1 MSTTPN
7 IEHAAHDFTNEEIV
21 FLLKAVWAALQ
32 SPGWTFKNRK
42 DLEKIGEAIF
52 SGKELKDLDDS
63 LYDRIFPHLKT
74 VAIHLGRTLRDTSP
88 DEGSPTQATPGSA
101 TRVEDPPGS
110 ATPAQTKPVS
120 IAPFTLTPST
130 GIDADPALRPHTQ
143 EGT

>member
-1 MSTTPN
+1 MSTTPDTHN
-7 IEHAAHDFTNEEIV
+7 FTNEEIV

-74 VAIHLGRTLRDTSP
+74 VAIHLGRTLRDTLP
-88 DEGSPTQATPGSA
+88 DEGPQTQATPGSATPGSA
-101 TRVEDPPGS
+101 TRVEDH
-110 ATPAQTKPVS
+110 PAQTKPVS